1 MLKGIGTTELIV
13 IAVILLVFFG
23 GKAFSNLARDLGKS
37 TKEIKKVKKEA
48 EDALSGATLETSKP
62 KEEKAKISEGGV
74 N

>member
-1 MLKGIGTTELIV
+1 MLKGIGVTELVV

-48 EDALSGATLETSKP
+48 EDALSGVTLESSKP
-62 KEEKAKISEGGV
+62 KEEKTKISEGGV